1 MRISDEVRG
10 QLARRFEVLLPHLN
24 ERQQRLALATEA
36 RLLGHGGV
44 RLVAQTTG
52 VSETT
57 VRKGVFELEAG
68 VAPLPEGRV
77 RRPGGGRMR
86 AEAVDPHL
94 VPALMALVEPDE
106 RGDPMSPLRWT
117 TKSLRHLA
125 TELSRQGHRVTA
137 PTVGRLLKKHGF
149 SLQGT
154 AKTLEGDQHPDRDAQ
169 FRYINEQVKGHQAAG
184 EPVISVD
191 AKKKEQLGLLPMAG
205 QEWRPAGQPVE
216 VEDHSFFAGPRVET
230 VVPYGIYDV
239 SANTGWVNVGVD
251 HDTAAFAVASIR
263 RWWQARG
270 RLDYPRASRLLITA
284 DAGGSNSYRY
294 RLWKA
299 ELAAFAAEVGLT
311 VTVCHFPPG
320 TSKWNKIEH
329 RLFSHITMN
338 WRGRPLTSHEVVL
351 NTITATT
358 TRNGLRVEAVLD
370 HGSYPTGIAISR
382 DQLQALP
389 ITAHAEHSRWN
400 YSIAPAGSTAAAPRA
415 DERAA
420 ARTHTLH
427 MLADP
432 RLTGMKASELDALRA
447 QLAPAQA
454 AQAEQ
459 RRYVLRGGRRVATTG
474 RSRSLLSDA
483 DQLLLTVIYLRQVC
497 PQKVLG
503 DLLGINPV
511 TVGQAVKATRQLL
524 DEQKISIT
532 PTVVRYFTRAEDLR
546 AWVTGT
552 APAERAPVSPTR
564 QALTD
569 PTLTGMSREALHV
582 LLEELIVPYAA
593 VIEQRRHRQ
602 RGGDRRP
609 GTRGGVFRQ
618 KITDGDRILATILY
632 QRRVCGLTPLAE
644 LFGVC
649 RSTLWNAIN
658 DVLPI
663 LDAHRA
669 AIAPAERHHA
679 TAADLLAS
687 VNDAHTKEDHKNER
701 R

>member
-44 RLVAQTTG
+44 RLVAQTAQ

-57 VRKGVFELEAG
+57 VRKGVFELEGGAE
-68 VAPLPEGRV
+68 PLPEDRV
-77 RRPGGGRMR
+77 RRRGGGRIR
-86 AEAVDPHL
+86 AEAVDRHL
-94 VPALMALVEPDE
+94 VPVLMALVEPDE

-117 TKSLRHLA
+117 TKSLRNLA
-125 TELSRQGHRVTA
+125 AELSRQGHYVTA
-137 PTVGRLLKKHGF
+137 PTVGRLLKEHGF

-184 EPVISVD
+184 EPVVSVD
-191 AKKKEQLGLLPMAG
+191 AKKKEQIGLLPMPG
-205 QEWRPAGQPVE
+205 QEWRPAGKPVE
-216 VEDHSFFAGPRVET
+216 VEDHSFFAGPHVES
-230 VVPYGIYDV
+230 VIPYGIYDMT
-239 SANTGWVNVGVD
+239 ANTGWVNVGVD
-251 HDTAAFAVASIR
+251 HNTSAFAAASIR

-270 RLDYPRASRLLITA
+270 QHDYPEATRLLITA

-299 ELAAFAAEVGLT
+299 ELAAFAAEVGLN

-351 NTITATT
+351 NTIAATT
-358 TRNGLRVEAVLD
+358 TRTGLRVEAALD
-370 HGSYPTGIAISR
+370 RGSYPTGIAISR

-389 ITAHAEHSRWN
+389 ITAHAKSGQWN
-400 YSIAPAGSTAAAPRA
+400 YSIAPTGSTAPAPCS

-420 ARTHTLH
+420 ARAQTLH

-432 RLTGMKASELDALRA
+432 RLTGMTTDELDALQAR
-447 QLAPAQA
+447 LAPDQQA
-454 AQAEQ
+454 RAEQ
-459 RRYVLRGGRRVATTG
+459 HRYVLRGGRRVATTG

-483 DQLLLTVIYLRQVC
+483 DEVLITIIYLRQLC
-497 PQKVLG
+497 PQKVLC

-511 TVGQAVKATRQLL
+511 TIGQAIKATRKLL
-524 DEQKISIT
+524 DEYKISIT
-532 PTVVRYFTRAEDLR
+532 PTVVRYFARADDLR
-546 AWVTGT
+546 AWATGADPAEH
-552 APAERAPVSPTR
+552 APAAPTR

-569 PTLTGMSREALHV
+569 PTLPGISREALNA

-593 VIEQRRHRQ
+593 VIEQRRHLQ

-618 KITDGDRILATILY
+618 KLTDSDRILATILY
-632 QRRVCGLTPLAE
+632 RRRICGLNPLTE

-649 RSTLWNAIN
+649 RSTLWNAIR

-663 LDAHRA
+663 LDAHRLT
-669 AIAPAERHHA
+669 ITPSEHRHI

-687 VNDAHTKEDHKNER
+687 INEPHPNDQEDGPR
-701 R
+701 